1 MAGEDGYDLI
11 RNVRKLAADR
21 GGTLPA
27 LAVTAFGEEGDRRK
41 ALAAGFQAHV
51 AKPVSPASLVL
62 HVARLA
68 GRSGVAASPG
78 PTPGS

>member
-11 RNVRKLAADR
+11 RNVRKLPADR

-41 ALAAGFQAHV
+41 ALAAGFQAQWIGG
-51 AKPVSPASLVL
+51 
-62 HVARLA
+62 A
-68 GRSGVAASPG
+68 GISYLF
-78 PTPGS
+78 

>member
-1 MAGEDGYDLI
+1 
-11 RNVRKLAADR
+11 
-21 GGTLPA
+21 

-51 AKPVSPASLVL
+51 AKPVAPASLVL

-68 GRSGVAASPG
+68 GRTGAAPAPESA
-78 PTPGS
+78 TDS